1 MTDKI
6 KKANTI
12 LQQNL
17 FWIIP
22 LFFVTMVAG
31 FVQAMIQR
39 GTNDSEIILNTEKIQ
54 QEIRSDTTVLPKID
68 SLKETLNKL
77 K

>member
-6 KKANTI
+6 EKANRI

-22 LFFVTMVAG
+22 LFFVTMITG
-31 FVQAMIQR
+31 FIQAMIQR
-39 GTNDSEIILNTEKIQ
+39 ETNNSEIILKTEKIQ
-54 QEIRSDTTVLPKID
+54 QEIKTDTAVIPKID